1 MWRPREALGDQIAE
15 VAAQLW
21 TAPMRSCPVPEAL
34 RVPRR
39 MPRSRI
45 TGPTTR
51 AALRESGLSLRE
63 LRHPQVIRLSR
74 DTYLPRAD
82 RGELTSRLAAV
93 LLTAPPGA
101 VISHLSAADVWG
113 LQIPMRDRTDDRVH
127 LTVPTSSKAANRVD
141 RRLYRLAVGEDDVV
155 RRGTLPVTSPTR
167 TWRDLAGILQP
178 PALLAAT
185 DQLIDGLVARR
196 ELAEAL
202 AARPA
207 GRGSARARRVLPL
220 ADPRSESPM
229 ESVLRWLVH
238 EAGLRAPELQFEVRD
253 GQGHF
258 LARADLA
265 WPDRKVIVE
274 FDGDLHR
281 QRDVFVKD
289 TRRQNRLVAAG
300 WTVLRFTSADV
311 LGRPD
316 EVVAE
321 IRRALGR

>member
-1 MWRPREALGDQIAE
+1 M
-15 VAAQLW
+15 
-21 TAPMRSCPVPEAL
+21 PEAL

-51 AALRESGLSLRE
+51 STLREAGLSVRE
-63 LRHPQVIRLSR
+63 LRHPQVSRLSR
-74 DTYLPRAD
+74 DTYLPRAQ
-82 RGELTSRLAAV
+82 RGELASRLAAV

-113 LQIPMRDRTDDRVH
+113 LQIPLRDRTDDRVH
-127 LTVPTSSKAANRVD
+127 LSVPAISKAGNRVD
-141 RRLYRLAVGEDDVV
+141 RRLYRLAVGEGDVV
-155 RRGTLPVTSPTR
+155 RRGSLPVTSPAR
-167 TWRDLAGILQP
+167 TWRDLAGILES

-185 DQLIDGLVARR
+185 DQLLNGRASRR
-196 ELAEAL
+196 ELAAAL
-202 AARPA
+202 ASRPA
-207 GRGSARARRVLPL
+207 GRGCARAGRVLPL

-238 EAGLRAPELQFEVRD
+238 EAGLHPPELQLEVRD
-253 GQGHF
+253 GRGGF

-265 WPDRKVIVE
+265 WPDSRVIVE
-274 FDGDLHR
+274 FDGDVHR

-289 TRRQNRLVAAG
+289 ARRQNRLVAAG

-311 LGRPD
+311 LGRPA
-316 EVVAE
+316 EVIAE
-321 IRRALGR
+321 IRRALGC